1 MKITIKRSGGEEH
14 FEFQVPTADTRVVAL
29 DALLQAADTTMPD
42 LAYRYGCRNG
52 LCGVCTVNIN
62 GRPRLACRTRIKE
75 GDEIAPMTVLP
86 LLQDLVVRRDEVN
99 RQLNGRLPTVAVTGP
114 LADKRQLD
122 AVHSLNRCIECY
134 ACLHKCAS
142 HAKNPPAGPYRYGN
156 PYSFLRIQKVCVSPY
171 ASAAQKQQA
180 LALARELGID
190 DYDANQVPACGVGIN
205 LKTEV
210 IQPLQALSQ
219 SS

>member
-1 MKITIKRSGGEEH
+1 MKITIKRTGGNES
-14 FEFQVPTADTRVVAL
+14 FDFRASLPDVRVVAL
-29 DALLQAADTTMPD
+29 DALLQAADTAMPD

-75 GDEIAPMTVLP
+75 GDEIAPMTGLP
-86 LLQDLVVRRDEVN
+86 LLQDLIVRRDQVN
-99 RQLNGRLPTVAVTGP
+99 RQLTGRLPMVAVEGP
-114 LADKRQLD
+114 LPDKRQLD
-122 AVHSLNRCIECY
+122 TVHSLNRCIECY

-142 HAKNPPAGPYRYGN
+142 HAKNPVAGPYRYGN
-156 PYSFLRIQKVCVSPY
+156 PYSFLRIQKICVSPY
-171 ASAAQKQQA
+171 ASGAQKQQA
-180 LALARELGID
+180 LALARELSID

-210 IQPLQALSQ
+210 IQPLQAMSK